1 MDQLVGTPEIKSRAT
16 NVTYVFE
23 REIRRFLES
32 TRPGKP
38 ILYRERR
45 QAVRFHRSVPIFVAN
60 LDTHTVEDHR
70 VTLDNVSATGIG
82 FLAETAYPVGSLLAV
97 KLFWADP
104 HAARVPAIVRHTE
117 IRAQGF
123 FVGAEFVLDNPELCE
138 RVASAVESWYG

>member
-1 MDQLVGTPEIKSRAT
+1 MNQPVAMPSSKAHSINT
-16 NVTYVFE
+16 TYVFE

-38 ILYRERR
+38 VLYRERR

-82 FLAETAYPVGSLLAV
+82 FLAETAFPVGSLLAV

-104 HAARVPAIVRHTE
+104 HTARVPAIVRHTE

-123 FVGAEFVLDNPELCE
+123 FVGAEFVLDNPELCD

>member
-1 MDQLVGTPEIKSRAT
+1 MNQPVAMPSTTAHAT
-16 NVTYVFE
+16 HATYVFE

-38 ILYRERR
+38 VLYRERR
-45 QAVRFHRSVPIFVAN
+45 LAVRFHRSVPIFVAN
-60 LDTHTVEDHR
+60 LDLHNVEDHR

-82 FLAETAYPVGSLLAV
+82 FLAETAYPIGSLLAV

-104 HAARVPAIVRHTE
+104 HAARVPAVVRHTE
-117 IRAQGF
+117 IRAQEF
-123 FVGAEFVLDNPELCE
+123 FVGAEFVLDNPELCD

>member
-1 MDQLVGTPEIKSRAT
+1 MDQLVGTPPIKSHAT